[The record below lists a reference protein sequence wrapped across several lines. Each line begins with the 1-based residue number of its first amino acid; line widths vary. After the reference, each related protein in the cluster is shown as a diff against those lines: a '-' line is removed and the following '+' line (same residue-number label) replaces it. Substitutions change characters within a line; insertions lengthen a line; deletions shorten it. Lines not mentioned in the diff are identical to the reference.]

1 MHFLWRCLI
10 PGALLLVFLG
20 TPGAGSMGMAK
31 AEIEVTGRIYLMGNE
46 PFTQV
51 AVELDD
57 GTVYA
62 LLGDRGKEL
71 RGLQGKRLIIRGRL
85 SGKRAQGVETLQVQS
100 YQIVEEQ

>member
-1 MHFLWRCLI
+1 MYSLWRCLI
-10 PGALLLVFLG
+10 PGMLLLVFLG
-20 TPGAGSMGMAK
+20 TPGAGGMGMTK

-62 LLGDRGKEL
+62 LVGDRGKEL
-71 RGLQGKRLIIRGRL
+71 RGLQGKRLIIRGRV
-85 SGKRAQGVETLQVQS
+85 SGKKAQGVEALQVQS
-100 YQIVEEQ
+100 YQIMEEQ